1 MDETSLLLVTGATGY
16 IGGQLL
22 RVLQAEG
29 RRVRC
34 LVRNPDALSVPPA
47 PATEICAVDV
57 LDGSQ
62 LSRAF
67 AGVHTAYYFVHSM
80 SSVGDF
86 ASEDRRCARNFG
98 RAAREAGVRRIIYL
112 GGLGDDAGGLS
123 PHLRSRHE
131 VGDVLRESGVPVVE
145 FRASVVIGAGSLSFE
160 LIRSLVLRLPVMIV
174 PRWMENPTQPI
185 GTEDVIAYFLA
196 ALDLPEGENRL
207 FEIGGPDVVT
217 YGDLVREY
225 ARRRG
230 VKRLM
235 IPVPFFSPRLSGL
248 WLRLVAPH
256 YARVGEKL
264 IESLRNPTVVRDP
277 AALRAFPI
285 RPRGI
290 RDTIARAL
298 AVEDESFSSARWTD
312 YFRLRPAWRHWGGA
326 VFGSRILDHRS
337 VFVAAPPEEAFR
349 VLQRIGGSNGWY
361 FADALWRFRG
371 LLDRL
376 IGGPGMRGR
385 AHAVELKAGDAVD
398 FWRVEYIEPGRELL
412 LRSELC
418 LPGRAWL
425 QFEIRPV
432 DGGCVIGQTALYDP
446 MGFLGFL
453 AWYASYPFHKM
464 IFSGMIRALS
474 RRAGRRE
481 GTA

>member
-1 MDETSLLLVTGATGY
+1 
-16 IGGQLL
+16 
-22 RVLQAEG
+22 
-29 RRVRC
+29 
-34 LVRNPDALSVPPA
+34 
-47 PATEICAVDV
+47 
-57 LDGSQ
+57 
-62 LSRAF
+62 
-67 AGVHTAYYFVHSM
+67 
-80 SSVGDF
+80 
-86 ASEDRRCARNFG
+86 
-98 RAAREAGVRRIIYL
+98 
-112 GGLGDDAGGLS
+112 
-123 PHLRSRHE
+123 
-131 VGDVLRESGVPVVE
+131 
-145 FRASVVIGAGSLSFE
+145 
-160 LIRSLVLRLPVMIV
+160 
-174 PRWMENPTQPI
+174 
-185 GTEDVIAYFLA
+185 
-196 ALDLPEGENRL
+196 
-207 FEIGGPDVVT
+207 
-217 YGDLVREY
+217 
-225 ARRRG
+225 
-230 VKRLM
+230 
-235 IPVPFFSPRLSGL
+235 
-248 WLRLVAPH
+248 
-256 YARVGEKL
+256 
-264 IESLRNPTVVRDP
+264 
-277 AALRAFPI
+277 
-285 RPRGI
+285 
-290 RDTIARAL
+290 
-298 AVEDESFSSARWTD
+298 
-312 YFRLRPAWRHWGGA
+312 
-326 VFGSRILDHRS
+326 

>member
-1 MDETSLLLVTGATGY
+1 MRMDETSLLLVTGATGY

-277 AALRAFPI
+277 AALGRRGREFFLRAVDRLFPPPAGLEALGRSRI
-285 RPRGI
+285 RVAHPGPPERV
-290 RDTIARAL
+290 R
-298 AVEDESFSSARWTD
+298 
-312 YFRLRPAWRHWGGA
+312 GGA
-326 VFGSRILDHRS
+326 AGGGVSS
-337 VFVAAPPEEAFR
+337 PP
-349 VLQRIGGSNGWY
+349 
-361 FADALWRFRG
+361 
-371 LLDRL
+371 
-376 IGGPGMRGR
+376 
-385 AHAVELKAGDAVD
+385 AH
-398 FWRVEYIEPGRELL
+398 
-412 LRSELC
+412 
-418 LPGRAWL
+418 
-425 QFEIRPV
+425 
-432 DGGCVIGQTALYDP
+432 
-446 MGFLGFL
+446 
-453 AWYASYPFHKM
+453 
-464 IFSGMIRALS
+464 
-474 RRAGRRE
+474 RRE
-481 GTA
+481 QRLVFRRRPLEVPGIIGSADRGARYEGAGARR